1 MPNPSTP
8 QNPRIIPLFSPPG
21 YQILMEPSES
31 DRSRKART
39 VPFGRSPWLIS
50 RKVPTAGAA
59 NAPIRPFQRQTSS
72 RSICRSCR
80 TSPRRCWW
88 RIGRSTPNNPRQ
100 RPQLPCRWQSGSSYS
115 LFACGV
121 LRTNPL
127 LTNAASPAAPNG
139 YYNKLPR
146 RISKRISEQT
156 GGAEDKAVLYPRIQQ
171 KIACS
176 EF

>member
-1 MPNPSTP
+1 MDPEK
-8 QNPRIIPLFSPPG
+8 QGPP
-21 YQILMEPSES
+21 PSE
-31 DRSRKART
+31 
-39 VPFGRSPWLIS
+39 RSPWPIS

-80 TSPRRCWW
+80 TSPRRWWW

-127 LTNAASPAAPNG
+127 LTKAASPAAPNG
-139 YYNKLPR
+139 YYNKSPR